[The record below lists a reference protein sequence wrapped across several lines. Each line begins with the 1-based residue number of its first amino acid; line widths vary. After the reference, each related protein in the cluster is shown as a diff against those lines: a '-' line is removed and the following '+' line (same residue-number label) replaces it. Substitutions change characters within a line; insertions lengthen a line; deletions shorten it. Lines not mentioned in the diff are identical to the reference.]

1 MRRRDQ
7 EITDKE
13 ALEAILNQAEICR
26 IGLSDRDMPYV
37 IPVNFGYKDGAIYV
51 HSSRQGRK
59 MEIIQ
64 RNPNVC
70 FEVEVDVETV
80 PGEIPCKW
88 TVKFKSVIGFGK
100 ASIVEDPD
108 EKRHALNVIM
118 EHYSGIFDNTYEPK
132 PFDLAAVIKIQIE
145 SMTGKRS
152 KK

>member
-1 MRRRDQ
+1 MRRHDQ

-13 ALEAILNQAEICR
+13 TLEAILNQAPVCR
-26 IGLSDRDMPYV
+26 IGLSDHDMPYV
-37 IPVNFGYKDGAIYV
+37 VPVNFGYKDGCVYI
-51 HSSRQGRK
+51 HSSQQGRK
-59 MEIIQ
+59 MEIVK

-100 ASIVEDPD
+100 ASIIEDPD

-118 EHYSGIFDNTYEPK
+118 EHYSGIFDNSYNPK
-132 PFDLAAVIKIQIE
+132 SFDLAAIIKIRIE
-145 SMTGKRS
+145 SMTGKGS